1 MTRIDGTVDSP
12 PCLKVTHK
20 TFGTQN
26 SNADTVFCRLSMPVE
41 FHSVFKS
48 TPVADMN
55 GVHDEDTLKVKHR
68 CPAARHGTGIGSP
81 CCRPFLTRPRHEP
94 LQPSVDYFS
103 KLDLKYFSFQ
113 GFSPLVF

>member
-1 MTRIDGTVDSP
+1 MIPQVTRIDGTIDSP

-26 SNADTVFCRLSMPVE
+26 SNADMVFCRLSMPVE

-48 TPVADMN
+48 TPVVDMN

-68 CPAARHGTGIGSP
+68 YSACHNAI
-81 CCRPFLTRPRHEP
+81 LMN
-94 LQPSVDYFS
+94 LQCVVVCIVLHF
-103 KLDLKYFSFQ
+103 KRSF
-113 GFSPLVF
+113 

>member
-26 SNADTVFCRLSMPVE
+26 SNGDTVFCRLSMPVE

-48 TPVADMN
+48 TPAVDMN

-68 CPAARHGTGIGSP
+68 CPAARHARDSGIQ
-81 CCRPFLTRPRHEP
+81 RLARW
-94 LQPSVDYFS
+94 LQAAPDLCPS
-103 KLDLKYFSFQ
+103 
-113 GFSPLVF
+113 